1 MKKRSIHPYIW
12 IALAAVCALI
22 SLLINHYNK
31 TTTSELAKQ
40 AEERLQKKEQIAL
53 EELGRLAAELET
65 TKPKKLFTVYNN
77 RIAELYKK
85 ENIALYVYE
94 NDSLVFWTDNQPAV
108 DLYDYAKKT
117 NNLYFGNDLQPD
129 NNNDTDTNKY
139 FVEFIKI
146 RNGWYEYIKLK
157 SKADKRN
164 KQSCLA
170 LISVKPEYDFENKY
184 INNEFSSW
192 LKLPANTELKTEFNY
207 ANPAIKSKFGKTLF
221 EISRNDGVHKNKTL
235 TLISAILAL
244 LSFVALIVFLL
255 NYLRRKVRNRIAF
268 IFIFSACC
276 VVLRTAMIYFKL
288 PEVFYDT
295 SVYDASV
302 FANASSFY
310 FAYMGDVCIN
320 SFLVF
325 LFSAIV
331 YKSSIRLNYSLP
343 VKLLIYFL
351 IASALFYFSYQ
362 IRLLIFSLVNNST
375 ISYNIN
381 ELFNFSTYSLIA
393 LTSAGM
399 MMFAFY
405 LLVEKGIMIALQDTS
420 ATKKLLLVFFVAFLV
435 FVLFF
440 IPGPLSTWEYAWPA
454 PLIIISYLLRKY
466 KASYNFINLGLI
478 ILVSTIIVAGFFSK
492 YELSNKEQTYN
503 ALSLNLTDR
512 QDVIAENE
520 FIKIAQS
527 VKNDPKIKNLLS
539 LLPLSSEQL
548 EQSIRQIN
556 FSGYFERYEVVLSLF
571 KNDCT
576 PVFKTNDIAY
586 ENEDYFKQQI
596 EHAGFQTIC
605 DELYFID
612 TDKKPIRY
620 IAKIPIEDLN
630 KNPDKAFRL
639 YVQLDPK
646 LATNLGTFPDLLL
659 DKSLES
665 KLESK
670 QLSYAVYGANK
681 LLTSYGEY
689 QYPLFT
695 DKKYSFMTTKD
706 EYEHYVY
713 SSKKEDTII
722 ISDKRFTIWQ
732 RFTSNSYL
740 LIFFS
745 TLVLC
750 VVSFNSIIIKRS
762 LRFNSLNNRIQFI
775 FVSVVVL
782 SLAGVVCGTVWVV
795 TSQFEIKNTK
805 ELIAKSQSVLK
816 ELQQTVGQQ
825 DALVFSQKDYTSYTL
840 KKLAQLFGSDISLFN
855 KRGMLYSTSQPAI
868 YEQGLLSKFMNPDA
882 YSSFKKE
889 TIANYSHKE
898 TIGKLNY
905 LSAYI
910 PFYNKNDKL
919 IGYINLPYFARQKD
933 LEKELTAYLTTLI
946 SIYTVLFAITTL
958 VALLVS
964 NLLTKPLRIIKQQ
977 ISNIKF
983 GAYNEA
989 LKWKSNDEI
998 GNLVREYNNMLV
1010 KLEQNTELLA
1020 KSERE
1025 SAWREMAKQVAHEIK
1040 NPLTPMKL
1048 NIQHLQRVVE
1058 TNPDDINE
1066 RVTKVS
1072 QMLIEQID
1080 TLSHIAT
1087 EFSNFAKLPNANL
1100 EIINVSDILQNV
1112 TSLFKQNTACDIV
1125 LNSED
1130 PLLVKADKEQCLR
1143 IFTNL
1148 LKNAEQSI
1156 PENRKGK
1163 ITINAY
1169 PKESTVVI
1177 HIKDNGTGIPEA
1189 VKPKLFTPNFTTKS
1203 TGTGL
1208 GLAMVKNSVVSFN
1221 GTITFETEEN
1231 VGTVFTVTF
1240 PRVIA

>member
-1 MKKRSIHPYIW
+1 MKKRSIHRYIW
-12 IALAAVCALI
+12 IALAAVCALV
-22 SLLINHYNK
+22 SLLINYYNK
-31 TTTSELAKQ
+31 TTTIELAKQ
-40 AEERLQKKEQIAL
+40 AEELLHQKEQTAQ
-53 EELGRLAAELET
+53 EELDLLATELKV
-65 TKPKKLFTVYNN
+65 TKPKKLFTVYNS

-85 ENIALYVYE
+85 ERIALYVYE

-108 DLYDYAKKT
+108 DLYDYATKT

-129 NNNDTDTNKY
+129 NNRDTDTNKY
-139 FVEFIKI
+139 LAEFIKI

-157 SKADKRN
+157 EVPDK
-164 KQSCLA
+164 KQTCIA

-192 LKLPANTELKTEFNY
+192 LELPANTELKTEFNY
-207 ANPAIKSKFGKTLF
+207 SNPAIKSKFGKTLF
-221 EISRNDGVHKNKTL
+221 EISRSDGVYKNKTI
-235 TLISAILAL
+235 TLIAAL
-244 LSFVALIVFLL
+244 FFLTALVAFVIFLL
-255 NYLRRKVRNRIAF
+255 KYLRQRFRNRLLF
-268 IFIFSACC
+268 ISVFSACC
-276 VVLRTAMIYFKL
+276 FVLRTVMIYFKI

-295 SVYDASV
+295 GVYDASV

-310 FAYMGDVCIN
+310 FAYMGDVLIN
-320 SFLVF
+320 SFL
-325 LFSAIV
+325 LFFFSVII
-331 YKSSIRLNYSLP
+331 YKSNIKIHYALP
-343 VKLLIYFL
+343 VKLTLYFL
-351 IASALFYFSYQ
+351 IAAGLLYFSYQ
-362 IRLLIFSLVNNST
+362 IRILIFSLVNNST

-381 ELFNFSTYSLIA
+381 ELFNFSGYSLIA
-393 LTSAGM
+393 LTSVGM

-405 LLVEKGIMIALQDTS
+405 LLVEKSMIIAIQDI
-420 ATKKLLLVFFVAFLV
+420 AARKKLLLAFFAA
-435 FVLFF
+435 FVLFILFF
-440 IPGPLSTWEYAWPA
+440 IHGTLSVWEYVWPA
-454 PLIIISYLLRKY
+454 PLIIISYCLRKY

-478 ILVSTIIVAGFFSK
+478 ILVSTFIVAGLFSK
-492 YELSNKEQTYN
+492 YELSNKKQTYT
-503 ALSLNLTDR
+503 ALSLSLTDR

-520 FIKIAQS
+520 FIKISQS

-556 FSGYFERYEVVLSLF
+556 FSGYFERYEVILSLF
-571 KNDCT
+571 KNDCS
-576 PVFKTNDIAY
+576 PVFKTNDITY
-586 ENEDYFKQQI
+586 ENEEYFKQQI
-596 EHAGFQTIC
+596 EHDGFQTIC

-612 TDKKPIRY
+612 KDKKPIRY

-630 KNPDKAFRL
+630 KNPDKAYHL
-639 YVQLDPK
+639 YVQLEPK

-670 QLSYAVYGANK
+670 QLSYAVYGSNK
-681 LLTSYGEY
+681 LLTSFGEY

-695 DKKYSFMTTKD
+695 DKNNSFMDAKD

-722 ISDKRFTIWQ
+722 ISDKKFAIWQ
-732 RFTSNSYL
+732 QFTSNSYL
-740 LIFFS
+740 FIFFS

-750 VVSFNSIIIKRS
+750 VVSFNSIILKRNV
-762 LRFNSLNNRIQFI
+762 RFNSLNNRIQFI

-795 TSQFEIKNTK
+795 TNQFETKNTK

-855 KRGMLYSTSQPAI
+855 RRGMLFSTSQPAI

-882 YSSFKKE
+882 YSSFKSE
-889 TIANYSHKE
+889 TIANYSHRE

-919 IGYINLPYFARQKD
+919 IGYINLPYFSRQKD

-946 SIYTVLFAITTL
+946 SIYTILFAITTL

-983 GAYNEA
+983 GAHNEA

-998 GNLVREYNNMLV
+998 GNLVTEYNNMLV
-1010 KLEQNTELLA
+1010 KLEQSSELLA

-1066 RVTKVS
+1066 RVNKVS

-1087 EFSNFAKLPNANL
+1087 EFSNFAKLPNATL
-1100 EIINVSDILQNV
+1100 EIVNVFDVLQNV
-1112 TSLFKQNTACDIV
+1112 TNLFKQNTACDIT
-1125 LNSED
+1125 LNGQD
-1130 PLLVKADKEQCLR
+1130 PLPIKADKEQCLR

-1148 LKNAEQSI
+1148 LKNAEQSV

-1163 ITINAY
+1163 ITIEAFTRDA
-1169 PKESTVVI
+1169 SVVI
-1177 HIKDNGTGIPEA
+1177 HIKDNGVGIPDA
-1189 VKPKLFTPNFTTKS
+1189 IKPKLFTPNFTTKS

-1221 GTITFETEEN
+1221 GTIGFETEEN
-1231 VGTVFTVTF
+1231 KGTVFTVIF
-1240 PRVIA
+1240 PLVS